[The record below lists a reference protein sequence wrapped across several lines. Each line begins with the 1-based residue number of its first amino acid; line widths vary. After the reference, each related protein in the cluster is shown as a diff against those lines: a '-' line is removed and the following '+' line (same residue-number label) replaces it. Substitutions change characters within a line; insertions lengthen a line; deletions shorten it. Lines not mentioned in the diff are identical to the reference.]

1 MAILSSYD
9 YNFKIELSK
18 KINKIKN
25 KKILYEIFLIIT
37 QFTKSYNQN
46 DNGTFVFFHNLP
58 DIAYVKINNYVNR
71 IYRMHQKKI
80 EMSIL
85 DSDKLTATHRF
96 VSDMNNSIMM

>member
-1 MAILSSYD
+1 MTSQYD

-18 KINKIKN
+18 KIYKIKS
-25 KKILYEIFLIIT
+25 KKILYEIFLIIS
-37 QFTKSYNQN
+37 QYTKNYTQN

-58 DIAYVKINNYVNR
+58 DIVYFKINKYVNR
-71 IYRMHQKKI
+71 IYCSYQKKI
-80 EMSIL
+80 ETSIL